1 MLCQPSIVPEMVIM
15 RGIPGSGKS
24 TTIQQKYPKHY
35 VCSADFF
42 FEMLA
47 DENDS
52 TYIEEFKPWL
62 LSQAHAYCLR
72 EFILM
77 LDGVNDVVVD
87 NTNSQVWEYNNYVL
101 LAQMAGYDVF
111 IEEMPCNGIDDVRRF
126 YERQTHG
133 VPWEAMEA
141 MFNRWQTDSRLKFF
155 R

>member
-1 MLCQPSIVPEMVIM
+1 MVIM

-24 TTIQQKYPKHY
+24 TTIQQKYPNHY

-42 FEMLA
+42 FEKLA
-47 DENDS
+47 DQNDTS
-52 TYIEEFKPWL
+52 YIEEFKPWL
-62 LSQAHAYCLR
+62 LSQAHASCLR

-77 LDGVNDVVVD
+77 LDGVNDLVVD
-87 NTNSQVWEYNNYVL
+87 NTNSQKWEYANYVL

-111 IEEMPCNGIDDVRRF
+111 IEEMPCNGVSDVRRF
-126 YERQTHG
+126 HQRQTHG

-141 MFNRWQTDSRLKFF
+141 MFNRWETDERFT

>member
-1 MLCQPSIVPEMVIM
+1 MVIM

>member
-15 RGIPGSGKS
+15 RGISGSGKS

-47 DENDS
+47 DENETS
-52 TYIEEFKPWL
+52 YIEEFKPWL

-72 EFILM
+72 EFILA

-141 MFNRWQTDSRLKFF
+141 MFNRWQTDGRLKFF